1 MSILF
6 LMPEW
11 RAYSEAW
18 LQRMIEALEPHIG
31 CIVAMNTEGERSW
44 RGRIPAVSLQKRNLL
59 RRGLQE
65 LGIQIR
71 GTTTGASLRR
81 LIDSG
86 RFTKVLC
93 HYGHFAAMFMD
104 VWRTVDI
111 PLYIHV
117 HGADATLDLRA
128 HADPNKRVHAPEY
141 REHLKELAARAV
153 FLTASQYVEDL
164 LVAEGIPN
172 GRFRRKPFGVELPAH
187 MREHAPRESVRIAAV
202 GRMVD
207 FKSPDRTIQAFESA
221 RHRDL
226 PGRLTVAGDGP
237 MRTTCELL
245 RVRSTFASD
254 IEIAGALE
262 PARIPDLLAQSDI
275 FTQHNIRGEL
285 SRQEEAFGVSLLEA
299 MAAGLPVVATHSGGV
314 PEFVADGETGV
325 LIAPGDVEGQADALL
340 ALARDHGLRARMGQA
355 GRARAAERFTPET
368 ERRALLDILGLAT
381 K

>member
-18 LQRMIEALEPHIG
+18 MQRMIEALEPHIG
-31 CIVAMNTEGERSW
+31 CIAALNTEGERAW
-44 RGRIPAVSLQKRNLL
+44 RGRVPAVSLQKRNLL

-65 LGIQIR
+65 IGIRIR
-71 GTTTGASLRR
+71 GATTGASLRR

-104 VWRTVDI
+104 VWRAMDI

-117 HGADATLDLRA
+117 HGADATLDLRS
-128 HADPNKRVHAPEY
+128 HADPNKLVHAPEY
-141 REHLKELAARAV
+141 RGQLNELASRAV
-153 FLTASQYVEDL
+153 FLAASQYVQEL
-164 LVAEGIPN
+164 LAAAGVPD
-172 GRFRRKPFGVELPAH
+172 GRIRRKPFGVELPRDA
-187 MREHAPRESVRIAAV
+187 REHAPRGSVRIAAA
-202 GRMVD
+202 GRLVD
-207 FKSPDRTIQAFESA
+207 CKSPDRTIQAFESA
-221 RHRDL
+221 RRRGLHGL
-226 PGRLTVAGDGP
+226 LTVAGDGP
-237 MRTTCELL
+237 MRTACELL
-245 RVRSTFASD
+245 RVRSPFASD

-262 PARIPDLLAQSDI
+262 PARIPELLAQADM

-285 SRQEEAFGVSLLEA
+285 SRQEEAFGVSILEA
-299 MAAGLPVVATHSGGV
+299 MAAGLPVVATRSGGV
-314 PEFVADGETGV
+314 PELVADGETGV

-355 GRARAAERFTPET
+355 GRARAAERFTPEA

-381 K
+381 A